1 MVKEKHREKL
11 DIAESSAIPFVE
23 KWLEKVRKIDRVS
36 SKRFNGLRCSSFRR
50 KPVHLASTLRGN
62 NASINPAS
70 AHETWKL
77 CAIPPPIVWKVWSRF
92 FSLLLSP
99 FPPFFSSNTGELCQ
113 SCQRRDAN
121 AVLRRRRLVEL
132 PIGIEKNR
140 QLLDRAIDEPFI
152 LSSFVVANLWKLA
165 QFPDNSFGLSLLP
178 VLSSVTLSLFCPSL
192 SFRSIFSR
200 CVFLEFRQ
208 FQKSLSNCSS
218 SRATLTS

>member
-70 AHETWKL
+70 AHKTWKL
-77 CAIPPPIVWKVWSRF
+77 CAIPPLIVWKVWSRF

-99 FPPFFSSNTGELCQ
+99 PPFFFLRTRVSYVSL
-113 SCQRRDAN
+113 AN
-121 AVLRRRRLVEL
+121 AGM
-132 PIGIEKNR
+132 PT
-140 QLLDRAIDEPFI
+140 Q
-152 LSSFVVANLWKLA
+152 SYVVV
-165 QFPDNSFGLSLLP
+165 G
-178 VLSSVTLSLFCPSL
+178 
-192 SFRSIFSR
+192 
-200 CVFLEFRQ
+200 
-208 FQKSLSNCSS
+208 
-218 SRATLTS
+218 

>member
-1 MVKEKHREKL
+1 MPPLIQLPRTKL
-11 DIAESSAIPFVE
+11 GNFARFLLRSSGKSGHVFF
-23 KWLEKVRKIDRVS
+23 L
-36 SKRFNGLRCSSFRR
+36 FF
-50 KPVHLASTLRGN
+50 
-62 NASINPAS
+62 
-70 AHETWKL
+70 
-77 CAIPPPIVWKVWSRF
+77 PP
-92 FSLLLSP
+92 
-99 FPPFFSSNTGELCQ
+99 PPFFSSNTGELCQ

-132 PIGIEKNR
+132 PIGMEKNR

-152 LSSFVVANLWKLA
+152 LSSFVVADLWKLA

-192 SFRSIFSR
+192 SFRSIFPR

>member
-70 AHETWKL
+70 AHETL
-77 CAIPPPIVWKVWSRF
+77 RDSSSDRLESLVTFF
-92 FSLLLSP
+92 FSSSFPL
-99 FPPFFSSNTGELCQ
+99 PPFFSSNTGELCQ

-132 PIGIEKNR
+132 PIGMEKNR

-152 LSSFVVANLWKLA
+152 LSSFVVADLWKLA

-192 SFRSIFSR
+192 SFRSIFPR